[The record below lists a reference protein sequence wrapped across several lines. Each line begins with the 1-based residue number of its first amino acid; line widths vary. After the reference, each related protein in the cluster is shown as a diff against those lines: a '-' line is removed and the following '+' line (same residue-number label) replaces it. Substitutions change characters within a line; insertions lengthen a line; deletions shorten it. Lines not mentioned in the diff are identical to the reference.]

1 MGTKGVDVIR
11 LEPVPPGGDTKEERD
26 ITGKRTSLGS
36 KGFEPDVGYPSL
48 GIWQWKNESL
58 ELVWKPVWLTEWP
71 SREHTHTCFL
81 LGTRETDWNCQLPM
95 TDSTVQTSVA
105 PAPLPTEA
113 AIARRTHTG
122 GHGGIL
128 DLTLLL
134 NGQVQPILALTEVA
148 DRERC

>member
-11 LEPVPPGGDTKEERD
+11 LDPVPPEGDTKEEGD

-36 KGFEPDVGYPSL
+36 KRFEPDVRYPSL

-58 ELVWKPVWLTEWP
+58 ELVWRPVWLTEWP
-71 SREHTHTCFL
+71 SREHTHL
-81 LGTRETDWNCQLPM
+81 LPSGNKGNRLKLSISDDS
-95 TDSTVQTSVA
+95 DSTVQAAVA

-113 AIARRTHTG
+113 AVARRTHTG
-122 GHGGIL
+122 WHGDIL
-128 DLTLLL
+128 DLTLL

-148 DRERC
+148 GRERW